1 MRNYMANS
9 IWKSYPKLGK
19 KLDLT
24 TDFIHQEVKIQNL
37 DISKMIV
44 DLTSG
49 GKMLRPA
56 FFLLFSDFGTT
67 KKTTQEL
74 IPLAASIEILH
85 VATLIHDDVIDD
97 SPLRRSRPTIH
108 TKYGRRNAIYAGDYL
123 FTLYFELISRN
134 LQHNTDILLNALSMK
149 KILVGELDQMLI
161 NFNVDATTDMY
172 FKEISGKTAEL
183 FSLSAKMG
191 AIVGDSSQ
199 EVIERCQNI
208 GHDIGMAFQIID
220 DILDFSSTSQTG
232 KPVHE
237 DLKNGVYSLPYIL
250 GLEAKNQKLI
260 AILSKDHLSD
270 EDDNVATQIVLDDGY
285 LDQAKK
291 IAREFTDRAVLEIEK
306 LPKNHNQVILKNV
319 VKKLSNRIK

>member
-9 IWKSYPKLGK
+9 IWKSYPKLGE

-123 FTLYFELISRN
+123 FTLYFELISKH

-191 AIVGDSSQ
+191 AIFSDGSQ
-199 EVIERCQNI
+199 EIVERCQNI

-260 AILSKDHLSD
+260 AILSKNHLND
-270 EDDNVATQIVLDDGY
+270 EDDQLATQIVLDDGY
-285 LDQAKK
+285 LDQAKQ
-291 IAREFTDRAVLEIEK
+291 IARKFTDRAVVEIEK
-306 LPKNHNQVILKNV
+306 LPKSHNQVILKNV
-319 VKKLSNRIK
+319 VKKLINRIK

>member
-1 MRNYMANS
+1 MANS
-9 IWKSYPKLGK
+9 IWKSYPQLGE

-37 DISKMIV
+37 DISKMII

-56 FFLLFSDFGTT
+56 FFLLFSDFGPN

-74 IPLAASIEILH
+74 IPLAASIELLH

-97 SPLRRSRPTIH
+97 SPLRRSHPTIH

-123 FTLYFELISRN
+123 FTLYFELISRH

-149 KILVGELDQMLI
+149 KILIGELDQMLI
-161 NFNVDATTDMY
+161 NFNVEATTDMY
-172 FKEISGKTAEL
+172 FQEISGKTAEL

-191 AIVGDSSQ
+191 AIVSDGSQ
-199 EVIERCQNI
+199 EIVERCQNI

-250 GLEAKNQKLI
+250 GLEAKNQRLVEV
-260 AILSKDHLSD
+260 LSKNQLSNQD
-270 EDDNVATQIVLDDGY
+270 SQMAAQIVIDDGY
-285 LDQAKK
+285 LNQAKK
-291 IAREFTDRAVLEIEK
+291 IAIQFTDRAVSEIEK
-306 LPKNHNQVILKNV
+306 LPKNHNRVILKNV